1 MELVGADRKLLKAFY
16 TQYTAVLLIILT
28 FTIGAFQRTIKN
40 DQTNMDIPVWS
51 PRSLIGEVKLVKVFR
66 DDGSLLSSPDQLAA
80 IAEVLIQH
88 DLIAR
93 VYVSVGELGLSDGA
107 ASLRRAR
114 VRLQSIQNFMR
125 QQSVPPHAL
134 MLAIKSSGISA
145 DSAEIQFVE
154 GEG

>member
-28 FTIGAFQRTIKN
+28 FTIGAFQRTLAHEKAPV
-40 DQTNMDIPVWS
+40 TVPVWA
-51 PRSLIGEVKLVKVFR
+51 PRSLIGEVKLLKVFTS
-66 DDGSLLSSPDQLAA
+66 DGSLVAQPDQLAA
-80 IAEVLIQH
+80 IAEVLTQH

-93 VYVSVGELGLSDGA
+93 VTVSVGELGLTEGA

-114 VRLQSIQNFMR
+114 VRLQAIKNFMLTKG
-125 QQSVPPHAL
+125 VPHHAL
-134 MLAIKSSGISA
+134 LLVIKNSGVAA
-145 DSAEIQFVE
+145 DSAEIQLIE